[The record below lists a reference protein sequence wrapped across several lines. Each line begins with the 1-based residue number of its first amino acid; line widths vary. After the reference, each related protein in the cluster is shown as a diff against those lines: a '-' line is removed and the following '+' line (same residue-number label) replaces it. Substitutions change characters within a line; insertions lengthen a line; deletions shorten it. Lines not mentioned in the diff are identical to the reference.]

1 MKAVNTQL
9 ARIHVLLTK
18 INKLGVKADYVIDAT
33 NGREHSCAGL
43 TFDEANEVI
52 NVLDAEEKE
61 MYRMKMALRQTQRD
75 REDAMRKKIISCC
88 RKMGWH
94 KSGKADMYR
103 IEAWVL
109 KFGYLHKKM
118 NDYSAQEL
126 PQLVTQAENMKNGY
140 LASLK

>member
-9 ARIHVLLTK
+9 ARIHALLTK

-43 TFDEANEVI
+43 TFDEANAVI

-61 MYRMKMALRQTQRD
+61 MYRLKRNS
-75 REDAMRKKIISCC
+75 EDAMRKKIISCC
-88 RKMGWH
+88 REMGWH
-94 KSGKADMYR
+94 KNGKADMYR

-118 NDYSAQEL
+118 NSYTAQEL
-126 PQLVTQAENMKNGY
+126 PQLVTQAENMRNGY
-140 LASLK
+140 LNSVK

>member
-61 MYRMKMALRQTQRD
+61 LYRMKRNS
-75 REDAMRKKIISCC
+75 EDAMRKKIISCC
-88 RKMGWH
+88 REMGWH
-94 KSGKADMYR
+94 KSGKADMLR
-103 IEAWVL
+103 IEAWVM

-118 NDYSAQEL
+118 NDYTAKEL
-126 PQLVTQAENMKNGY
+126 PLLVTQAENMKLSY
-140 LASLK
+140 LNLLK